1 MTSADEV
8 LSASGVIGATW
19 KVGAQTP
26 QLGASGS
33 SESLFSLMTLLIG
46 PFTEDVILPDNRIPV
61 DPSDYADGGKYRAIV
76 KLIIRYEGMGPED
89 KRYAIG
95 TGYLIS
101 PDTLITAGHCVFDL
115 NHETKKGLGR
125 VSEMKAYIGY
135 HGRDFVGQDKSVQER
150 FAVQAGTTLR
160 WVKGAERQGDV
171 GFVKLDRPFEGN
183 LRPFKFKDT
192 PTKRTNVMLDIAGF
206 PGDKIVAD
214 EPGARMYELMQSS
227 SFDLDKNEFNMISY
241 KISTFKGQSGAPVIQ
256 RDEEGAVVIGTHCY
270 GGSDVNSASVIGGKY
285 GVNYNAFLEALT
297 GTTNPAIPSITSLPI
312 STLLNKQEAEMLSDS
327 RNTEDFFSVLKDIGR
342 VVAPIAQTALA
353 VGSPLLGP
361 LGAPISCIGG
371 MALSALNKAV
381 TESGLIGDTPP
392 SSATKAAV
400 VPTKPI
406 SLERGTAQ
414 RAILAESALQT
425 VLRMERSPASEK
437 ILGSIQKK
445 YTECGFNASQ
455 ADKLGRQMVPLLSQ
469 AGLRFA
475 INEGLVK
482 KDTSWHPT
490 ATSLRKEGEADVVTG
505 DERVDGLINSIS
517 TVPVKKLDNSP
528 ETESLLQDITGFLS
542 SALTVAKPVLL
553 TSARAG
559 LKKIDEMLAKKGGNT
574 EAGLVDDSTPG
585 VVSDEKAAAWLAHR
599 AVVAE
604 CALQAVVEADKKA
617 LQESVILGG
626 VDGVQ
631 QESFLGGLMKAV
643 QVIAPAV
650 IKVAPAVLKTAV
662 PTLLNAVAGES
673 AVVSPQQVS
682 KFLRVRGNEGADDR
696 MFVMAED
703 IEIGQEN
710 GGPKGPKPKEP
721 EPKGSKP
728 DILFIDRGNGSS
740 LNNP

>member
-1 MTSADEV
+1 VFDISAD
-8 LSASGVIGATW
+8 
-19 KVGAQTP
+19 
-26 QLGASGS
+26 
-33 SESLFSLMTLLIG
+33 
-46 PFTEDVILPDNRIPV
+46 
-61 DPSDYADGGKYRAIV
+61 
-76 KLIIRYEGMGPED
+76 
-89 KRYAIG
+89 
-95 TGYLIS
+95 
-101 PDTLITAGHCVFDL
+101 
-115 NHETKKGLGR
+115 TKKGLGR

-135 HGRDFVGQDKSVQER
+135 HGREFVAQDKSVQER
-150 FAVQAGTTLR
+150 LAVQAGSTLR

-192 PTKRTNVMLDIAGF
+192 PTRRTNVMLDIAGY

-214 EPGARMYELMQSS
+214 EPGARMYELMQST
-227 SFDLDKNEFNMISY
+227 SFDLDKSDFNMISY

-256 RDEEGAVVIGTHCY
+256 RDDEGAFVIGTHCY
-270 GGSDVNSASVIGGKY
+270 GGSFNSASVIGGKY

-297 GTTNPAIPSITSLPI
+297 APSPTIPSITSLPI
-312 STLLNKQEAEMLSDS
+312 STLLNKQESEMLSDS

-342 VVAPIAQTALA
+342 VVAPITQTALA

-371 MALSALNKAV
+371 IALSALNKAV
-381 TESGLIGDTPP
+381 SESGLIGGAPP
-392 SSATKAAV
+392 SNANEVHTMKTAV
-400 VPTKPI
+400 STKPI

-437 ILGSIQKK
+437 LLGSIRKK

-475 INEGLVK
+475 MNEGLVR
-482 KDTSWHPT
+482 KDTSWHP
-490 ATSLRKEGEADVVTG
+490 AASSLRKDGEADVMTG
-505 DERVDGLINSIS
+505 DEGVDGLINSIT
-517 TVPVKKLDNSP
+517 TVPVKKLNSP

-559 LKKIDEMLAKKGGNT
+559 LKKIDEILAKKGGDT
-574 EAGLVDDSTPG
+574 EAGLVDDTSTPG

-626 VDGVQ
+626 VDGAQ

-650 IKVAPAVLKTAV
+650 MKVAPAVLKTAV
-662 PTLLNAVAGES
+662 PTLLNAVAGGES
-673 AVVSPQQVS
+673 AVVSPKHERPLENGDSKVR
-682 KFLRVRGNEGADDR
+682 KFLQVIGNEGPDDR
-696 MFVMAED
+696 MFLM
-703 IEIGQEN
+703 
-710 GGPKGPKPKEP
+710 P
-721 EPKGSKP
+721 
-728 DILFIDRGNGSS
+728 
-740 LNNP
+740 